1 MSRETPASGVSEIPA
16 PTQYRISWRG
26 APPSHHGQLRD
37 AQARQSEGMAETES
51 AVCAPFRPYQF
62 QLDESGREMVRPLG
76 QQSHSPRCLPKR
88 RRPRSIHR
96 GFSPG
101 LESESQ
107 TLRLDRNSRI
117 HPGEAYTLPPDS
129 GADQARL
136 HQPQIQK
143 AETMNLSSY
152 FGDTTLVL
160 LCYKSLSPLRI
171 LQGAGI
177 VEGDGCCPSEDPDGR
192 GYLSARAVGRDW
204 QASYWS
210 QLSRLG
216 AVVLPPPVGPE
227 SRGPDPC
234 AVLSVRWGE

>member
-1 MSRETPASGVSEIPA
+1 MVSDGDCAEARRGKAAAKVPRKKCLRFIPD
-16 PTQYRISWRG
+16 I
-26 APPSHHGQLRD
+26 
-37 AQARQSEGMAETES
+37 
-51 AVCAPFRPYQF
+51 
-62 QLDESGREMVRPLG
+62 
-76 QQSHSPRCLPKR
+76 
-88 RRPRSIHR
+88 
-96 GFSPG
+96 
-101 LESESQ
+101 
-107 TLRLDRNSRI
+107 
-117 HPGEAYTLPPDS
+117 
-129 GADQARL
+129 
-136 HQPQIQK
+136 
-143 AETMNLSSY
+143 
-152 FGDTTLVL
+152 LVL